1 MKMSLDADKIIATV
15 DALAQRVAERF
26 PDAGLAQVAKD
37 FTLVARKARGDA
49 ADLGKPNWRLRLITF
64 VILGAGVTL
73 LGFVITELR
82 LNSPLRDVG
91 TLVQILEPAANI
103 AILVALGI
111 AFIVRL
117 EGRWKRKNA
126 LASLHTL
133 RSMIHVID
141 MHQLTKDPSVLL
153 GSMEPTASS
162 PVRTMNYVQLQRYL
176 DYCSEMLSL
185 SGKLAALYNQS
196 MQDEIVIQ
204 TVNELE
210 TLSTDLTRKIWQKIM
225 ILDRAMPVNSPRK
238 PAKKKRQALNSS

>member
-1 MKMSLDADKIIATV
+1 MKMTLDADKIISTV
-15 DALAQRVAERF
+15 DILAQRVGERF
-26 PDAGLAQVAKD
+26 PDAGLCRVAKD

-49 ADLGKPNWRLRLITF
+49 VDLGKPNWRLRLMTMAVLAF
-64 VILGAGVTL
+64 GLILF
-73 LGFVITELR
+73 GFVVSELR
-82 LNSPLRDVG
+82 FNAPLREVG

-111 AFIVRL
+111 VFIVRM

-126 LASLHTL
+126 LSSLHSL
-133 RSMIHVID
+133 RSLIHVID

-153 GSMEPTASS
+153 GGVEPTASS
-162 PVRTMNYVQLQRYL
+162 PERLMNRVELQRYL

-196 MQDEIVIQ
+196 IQDEVVIQ

-210 TLSTDLTRKIWQKIM
+210 ALSTNLTRKIWQKIM
-225 ILDRAMPVNSPRK
+225 ILDQAVSANRTGKRAK
-238 PAKKKRQALNSS
+238 